1 MNIPDYKKIYQDMI
15 RMKYP
20 DKEILCNSILKKNH
34 LGSLDIM
41 RINDILTGRNDIS
54 KIMDDPKLRSYDRK
68 TILKILDYQK
78 QNKLTNS
85 QLALHF
91 RTSRNTIT
99 NWKKVFFSKVTYAS
113 KTSSD

>member
-1 MNIPDYKKIYQDMI
+1 MNTPDYKKIYQDMI

-54 KIMDDPKLRSYDRK
+54 KIMDDPKLLSYDRK

-91 RTSRNTIT
+91 RTSRNTIA